1 MGQPNGIIPPM
12 KEKRISEK
20 FKRQITEAELERDY
34 IETYTEAIQNN
45 ISQEN

>member
-1 MGQPNGIIPPM
+1 MGQSNGMPPM

-34 IETYTEAIQNN
+34 IEQNN
-45 ISQEN
+45 IISQEN